1 MTFFCRR
8 RRRGLL
14 KLSTLEGVDLVVV
27 VVALIVAKLVAAVFS
42 TLAEVTVTI
51 MIIMLF
57 TLICDN

>member
-14 KLSTLEGVDLVVV
+14 KLPTLEGVELVV